1 MFKAKKDNDAVSLSK
16 LEKKNYQAND
26 SVMADIYN
34 RLSDGREAFA
44 GIYGMNVA
52 AVSEV
57 SELDME
63 IRFYTEQLEKI
74 TESIARATGSIHE
87 ASIDSSQVAGIVAE
101 RHEDLTNTI
110 ISVSENSSGVYS
122 KIEEAQK
129 ELTEIKGL
137 SGATIEVSEVMHADM
152 NELADVINKMIE
164 VIEGISEISSQTNL
178 LSLNASI
185 EAARAGEAGRGFA
198 VVADEIRALADETKK
213 LTENMG
219 LFVENVRIA
228 SQKSADSVSDAISS
242 LESVNDKINYV
253 WQINEENQNH
263 VANIT
268 DSISNLAAVSE
279 EISSSMAEIE
289 ARANS
294 IEGSCGLLKEDTE
307 GLEIISENCIEAVK
321 PIEKVETDMDKV
333 LGNMGAMFSDPF
345 YALERRE
352 LLSYIEDAIE
362 GHKKWIDK
370 LEDIVERRHI
380 IPLQLDASKCC
391 FGHFYYSIKTDNAE
405 FRKVWE
411 EIGKQHKKLHDYG
424 NNAVKALF
432 NEDYSRAKEI
442 YSEAVDCSGK
452 LIAILTKLKDKLPE
466 STSNIK

>member
-1 MFKAKKDNDAVSLSK
+1 MV
-16 LEKKNYQAND
+16 
-26 SVMADIYN
+26 
-34 RLSDGREAFA
+34 
-44 GIYGMNVA
+44 
-52 AVSEV
+52 
-57 SELDME
+57 
-63 IRFYTEQLEKI
+63 
-74 TESIARATGSIHE
+74 
-87 ASIDSSQVAGIVAE
+87 
-101 RHEDLTNTI
+101 
-110 ISVSENSSGVYS
+110 
-122 KIEEAQK
+122 
-129 ELTEIKGL
+129 
-137 SGATIEVSEVMHADM
+137 
-152 NELADVINKMIE
+152 
-164 VIEGISEISSQTNL
+164 
-178 LSLNASI
+178 
-185 EAARAGEAGRGFA
+185 
-198 VVADEIRALADETKK
+198 
-213 LTENMG
+213 
-219 LFVENVRIA
+219 
-228 SQKSADSVSDAISS
+228 
-242 LESVNDKINYV
+242 
-253 WQINEENQNH
+253 
-263 VANIT
+263 
-268 DSISNLAAVSE
+268 
-279 EISSSMAEIE
+279 EIE

-307 GLEIISENCIEAVK
+307 GLETISKNCIEAVK

-380 IPLQLDASKCC
+380 IPLQLDASKCR

-424 NNAVKALF
+424 NDVVKVLF